1 MKIVCLISDTGQEEE
16 IYGNLLLKI
25 KAEELTQR
33 PFIAF
38 SDVELKNEYDTIVG
52 YFDLEVLKKET
63 VDETSTERTSIRG
76 EYIRRKKVGE
86 SR

>member
-1 MKIVCLISDTGQEEE
+1 M
-16 IYGNLLLKI
+16 
-25 KAEELTQR
+25 
-33 PFIAF
+33 
-38 SDVELKNEYDTIVG
+38 KNEYDTIVG